1 MALPTEKPSNPLG
14 SLAVNAK
21 SIVSSLLGLS
31 LLVVAALACPSAQAF
46 PRPNI
51 LQRDWQYQFTYQRP
65 KPISVRNTQ
74 GVVEWYWYMPYK
86 VVNVTGE
93 ERLFIPS
100 ITIATEEGDI
110 ITAGKGVPA
119 IVFVKIKAEL
129 GNTLLQSPAQVVG
142 KFLTGEDFAKESVA
156 IWPAFGHD
164 ISRMSI
170 FIGGISGET
179 HEEHDPVSG
188 DKVLMNKT
196 LMINFEFPGKPASPQ
211 QQAVMSRGDQWIVR

>member
-1 MALPTEKPSNPLG
+1 
-14 SLAVNAK
+14 VNAK
-21 SIVSSLLGLS
+21 SILSSLVCFGLV
-31 LLVVAALACPSAQAF
+31 LAAALACPRAQAY
-46 PRPNI
+46 PEPNI
-51 LQRDWQYQFTYQRP
+51 LQRDWQYEFTYRTP
-65 KPISVRNTQ
+65 KPISVKNTQ
-74 GVVEWYWYMPYK
+74 GVIEWYWYMPYK
-86 VVNVTGE
+86 VVNNTGE

-110 ITAGKGVPA
+110 ISAGKGVPA

-129 GNTLLQSPAQVVG
+129 GNSLLQSPAQVVG

-156 IWPAFGHD
+156 IWPAFKHD

-179 HEEHDPVSG
+179 HEEHNPVTG

-196 LMINFEFPGKPASPQ
+196 FMINLEFPGKPTSPQ
-211 QQAVMSRGDQWIVR
+211 VQAVVPKGDQWIVR